1 MTTDGNMAALE
12 AHLAQQDEPTH
23 CAQCGDDFAET
34 MRHARFEDLCIFCGD
49 DHEEREA

>member
-1 MTTDGNMAALE
+1 MDDDK
-12 AHLAQQDEPTH
+12 DEPTA